1 MNIFFKKNT
10 QINEIT
16 ITVEK
21 NNRDREVERL
31 LIYLNDYKQ
40 YVNVLTVEKES
51 QIYKFPFTEIL
62 WIEVIGD
69 YTSIYT
75 NTIQLRVRKTLKS
88 IESELPIN
96 KFIRTSRHT
105 IVNIKKIKKVETSFS
120 GTMSATLSNNQKIHI
135 SRKYWKNIKKRILD
149 ND

>member
-21 NNRDREVERL
+21 NNRDREVGQL
-31 LIYLNDYKQ
+31 LSYLNDYEQ
-40 YVNVLTVEKES
+40 YANVLTVEKES

-75 NTIQLRVRKTLKS
+75 NTIQLRVRKTLQS
-88 IESELPIN
+88 IESELPNN
-96 KFIRTSRHT
+96 KFIRTSRNT
-105 IVNIKKIKKVETSFS
+105 LVNIKKIKKVESSFS
-120 GTMSATLSNNQKIHI
+120 GTMSATLLNNQTIHI

>member
-21 NNRDREVERL
+21 NNKDREVEQL
-31 LIYLNDYKQ
+31 LIYLNDYDQ
-40 YVNVLTVEKES
+40 YFNVLTVKKEN
-51 QIYKFPFTEIL
+51 QIYKFHFTEIL

-75 NTIQLRVRKTLKS
+75 NTTQISVRKTLQS
-88 IESELPIN
+88 IESELPN
-96 KFIRTSRHT
+96 NLFIRTSRNT
-105 IVNIKKIKKVETSFS
+105 LVNIKKIKKVERSFS
-120 GTMSATLSNNQKIHI
+120 GTMSATLLNDQKIHI

>member
-16 ITVEK
+16 VTVEK
-21 NNRDREVERL
+21 NNRDREVGNL
-31 LIYLNDYKQ
+31 LSYLNDYEQ
-40 YVNVLTVEKES
+40 YANVLTVEKES

-75 NTIQLRVRKTLKS
+75 NTIQLRVRKTLQS
-88 IESELPIN
+88 IESELPNN
-96 KFIRTSRHT
+96 KFIRTSRNT
-105 IVNIKKIKKVETSFS
+105 LVNIKKIKKVESSFS
-120 GTMSATLSNNQKIHI
+120 GTMSAILLNNKTIHI

>member
-16 ITVEK
+16 VTVEK
-21 NNRDREVERL
+21 NNRDREVGNL
-31 LIYLNDYKQ
+31 LSYLNDYEQ
-40 YVNVLTVEKES
+40 YANILTVEKES

-75 NTIQLRVRKTLKS
+75 NTIQLRVRKTLQS
-88 IESELPIN
+88 IESELPNN
-96 KFIRTSRHT
+96 KFIRTSRNT
-105 IVNIKKIKKVETSFS
+105 LVNIKKIKKVESSFS
-120 GTMSATLSNNQKIHI
+120 GTMSAILLNNQTIHI

>member
-10 QINEIT
+10 HINEIA

-21 NNRDREVERL
+21 NNRDREVEQL
-31 LIYLNDYKQ
+31 LIYLNDYEQ

-75 NTIQLRVRKTLKS
+75 NTIQLRVRKTLQS

-96 KFIRTSRHT
+96 KFIRTSRNT

>member
-16 ITVEK
+16 VTVEK
-21 NNRDREVERL
+21 NNRDREVGNL
-31 LIYLNDYKQ
+31 LSYLNDYEQ
-40 YVNVLTVEKES
+40 YANVLTVEKES

-75 NTIQLRVRKTLKS
+75 NTIQLRVRKTLQS
-88 IESELPIN
+88 IESELPNN
-96 KFIRTSRHT
+96 KFIRTSRNT
-105 IVNIKKIKKVETSFS
+105 LVNIKKIKKVESSFS
-120 GTMSATLSNNQKIHI
+120 GTMSAILLNNQTIHI
-135 SRKYWKNIKKRILD
+135 SRKYWKNIKKRILY

>member
-16 ITVEK
+16 VTVEK
-21 NNRDREVERL
+21 NNRDREVGNL
-31 LIYLNDYKQ
+31 LSYLNDYEQ
-40 YVNVLTVEKES
+40 YANVLTVEKES

-75 NTIQLRVRKTLKS
+75 NTIQLRVRKTLQS
-88 IESELPIN
+88 IESELPNN
-96 KFIRTSRHT
+96 KFIRTSRNT
-105 IVNIKKIKKVETSFS
+105 LVNIKKIKKVESSFS
-120 GTMSATLSNNQKIHI
+120 GTMSAILLNNQTIHI

>member
-1 MNIFFKKNT
+1 MNIFFKKNIH
-10 QINEIT
+10 INEIT

-21 NNRDREVERL
+21 NNRDKEVEQL
-31 LIYLNDYKQ
+31 LSHLNDYEQ

-51 QIYKFPFTEIL
+51 QIYKFPFMEIL

-75 NTIQLRVRKTLKS
+75 NTIQLSVRKTLQS
-88 IESELPIN
+88 IESELPNNI
-96 KFIRTSRHT
+96 FIRTSRNT
-105 IVNIKKIKKVETSFS
+105 LVNIKKIKKVESSFS
-120 GTMSATLSNNQKIHI
+120 GTMSATLLNNQPIHI

>member
-1 MNIFFKKNT
+1 M
-10 QINEIT
+10 T

-21 NNRDREVERL
+21 NNRDREVEQL
-31 LIYLNDYKQ
+31 LIYLNDYEQ

-51 QIYKFPFTEIL
+51 QIYQFPFTEIL

-75 NTIQLRVRKTLKS
+75 NTIQLCVRKTLKS

-96 KFIRTSRHT
+96 KFVRTSRKT

>member
-1 MNIFFKKNT
+1 MNIFFKKNN

-21 NNRDREVERL
+21 NNRDREVEQL
-31 LIYLNDYKQ
+31 LIYLNDYEQ
-40 YVNVLTVEKES
+40 YVNVLTVEKEN
-51 QIYKFPFTEIL
+51 QIYKFPFMEIL

-75 NTIQLRVRKTLKS
+75 NTIQLRVRKTLQS

-96 KFIRTSRHT
+96 KFIRTSRNT

>member
-1 MNIFFKKNT
+1 MNIFFKKNN
-10 QINEIT
+10 QINEIF

-21 NNRDREVERL
+21 NNRDNEVEQL
-31 LIYLNDYKQ
+31 LSYLNDFEQ
-40 YVNVLTVEKES
+40 SANVLIVEKEN
-51 QIYKFPFTEIL
+51 QIYKFPFMEIL

-75 NTIQLRVRKTLKS
+75 NTIQLRVRKTLQS
-88 IESELPIN
+88 IESELPTN
-96 KFIRTSRHT
+96 KFIRTSRNT
-105 IVNIKKIKKVETSFS
+105 LVNIKKIKKVESSFS
-120 GTMSATLSNNQKIHI
+120 GTMSATLLNNQTIHI

>member
-1 MNIFFKKNT
+1 MNIIFKKNT

-16 ITVEK
+16 IIVEK
-21 NNRDREVERL
+21 NNRDREVEQL
-31 LIYLNDYKQ
+31 LIYLNDYEQ

-75 NTIQLRVRKTLKS
+75 NTIQLRVRKTLQS

-96 KFIRTSRHT
+96 KFIRISRNT

>member
-1 MNIFFKKNT
+1 M
-10 QINEIT
+10 T

-21 NNRDREVERL
+21 NNRDREVEQL
-31 LIYLNDYKQ
+31 LIYLNDYEQ

-51 QIYKFPFTEIL
+51 QIYQFPFTEIL

-75 NTIQLRVRKTLKS
+75 NTIQLCVRKTLKS

-96 KFIRTSRHT
+96 KFVRTSRNT
-105 IVNIKKIKKVETSFS
+105 IVNIKKLKK
-120 GTMSATLSNNQKIHI
+120 
-135 SRKYWKNIKKRILD
+135 
-149 ND
+149 

>member
-16 ITVEK
+16 VTVEK
-21 NNRDREVERL
+21 NNRDREVGNL
-31 LIYLNDYKQ
+31 LSYLNDYEQ
-40 YVNVLTVEKES
+40 YANVLTVEKES

-75 NTIQLRVRKTLKS
+75 NTIQLRVRKTLQS
-88 IESELPIN
+88 IESELPNN
-96 KFIRTSRHT
+96 KFIRTSRNT
-105 IVNIKKIKKVETSFS
+105 LVNIKKIKKVESSFS
-120 GTMSATLSNNQKIHI
+120 GTMSAILLNNQTIHI
-135 SRKYWKNIKKRILD
+135 
-149 ND
+149 

>member
-10 QINEIT
+10 HINEIT
-16 ITVEK
+16 IIVEK
-21 NNRDREVERL
+21 NNRDREVEQL
-31 LIYLNDYKQ
+31 LIYLNDYEQ

-69 YTSIYT
+69 YTSIYA
-75 NTIQLRVRKTLKS
+75 NTIQLRVRKTLQS
-88 IESELPIN
+88 IESELPNNI
-96 KFIRTSRHT
+96 FIRTSRNT
-105 IVNIKKIKKVETSFS
+105 LVNIKKIKKVESSFS